1 MNQLINAEPQLSTL
15 KAHLAAEA
23 ETEAGMAADISVA
36 PFRWVLRQATQDV
49 HQRLHRHDGF
59 AAIQNTTID
68 IASYRRLLVRL
79 YGFYVPFEAAADIG
93 CDRSAWL
100 EDDLRA
106 LGVDQRGFGT
116 TPMCNDI
123 PCLKSAD
130 ARLGALYV
138 IEGSALGGRDLS
150 RNLDQLLGPEA
161 INGRR
166 FFLGRG
172 HGTGEAWRR
181 YLAQL
186 STSSAEPEARSK
198 ITRAALE
205 TFAVFEKW
213 LSGWSAATNG

>member
-1 MNQLINAEPQLSTL
+1 MNLLINAEPQLSNPRALPT
-15 KAHLAAEA
+15 AEA
-23 ETEAGMAADISVA
+23 DTAIGA
-36 PFRWVLRQATQDV
+36 FRWVLREATQDV

-68 IASYRRLLVRL
+68 TASYLRLLLRL

-93 CDRSAWL
+93 RDRSAWL
-100 EDDLRA
+100 EDDMRT
-106 LGVDQRGFGT
+106 LGVDRQALGAAA
-116 TPMCNDI
+116 MCNEI

-138 IEGSALGGRDLS
+138 VEGSALGGRDLG
-150 RNLDQLLGPEA
+150 RNLDRLLGPEA
-161 INGRR
+161 IDGRR

-172 HGTGEAWRR
+172 PGTGAAWKR

-186 STSSAEPEARSK
+186 SASSAEPESRTK
-198 ITRAALE
+198 IIGAAME

-213 LSGWSAATNG
+213 LSGWSTATNG